1 MFPRSRRS
9 RWAASPNSGRIISAP
24 TPIRAR
30 ALHYLGT
37 GLAMLFILAFLVT
50 GDWLWLIG
58 APIAG
63 YAFAWVGH
71 FHFEHNRPATFDHPL
86 WSLRGDFTMLCLW
99 AAGRLDGEIERAKLP
114 H

>member
-1 MFPRSRRS
+1 MGSFAEFWPHYLR
-9 RWAASPNSGRIISAP
+9 AHADP
-24 TPIRAR
+24 RAR

-63 YAFAWVGH
+63 YAFAWLGH
-71 FHFEHNRPATFDHPL
+71 FRFEHNRPATFDHPL
-86 WSLRGDFTMLCLW
+86 WSLRGDFTMLYRW
-99 AAGRLDGEIERAKLP
+99 ATGRLGRDLERAIPKS
-114 H
+114 

>member
-1 MFPRSRRS
+1 MGSFAEFWPHYLR
-9 RWAASPNSGRIISAP
+9 AHADP
-24 TPIRAR
+24 RAR
-30 ALHYLGT
+30 ALHYIGT